1 MNSLILRTAARLLI
15 SLTLLFSIYVLLRG
29 HNEPGGGFIGGLIAV
44 SGFAIYAIAFGAA
57 EVNRHLRVSPTVLAG
72 VGLFAAGISGL
83 PSLLM
88 GQPYMTGLWWDVYVG
103 DIQVKLSTVLVFD
116 IGVFLVVLGS
126 IRAILMALEDED

>member
-44 SGFAIYAIAFGAA
+44 SGFAIYAIAFGVA

-72 VGLFAAGISGL
+72 AGLLAGGVSGL

-88 GQPYMTGLWWDVYVG
+88 GQPFMTGIWWDLHIGTVTLH
-103 DIQVKLSTVLVFD
+103 LSTVLVFD

-126 IRAILMALEDED
+126 LRAILLALEDEG

>member
-44 SGFAIYAIAFGAA
+44 SGFAIYAIAFGIE
-57 EVNRHLRVSPTVLAG
+57 EVNRHLRISPMV
-72 VGLFAAGISGL
+72 VAGIGLCFGVFSGVPSLIAGL
-83 PSLLM
+83 PF
-88 GQPYMTGLWWDVYVG
+88 MTGIWFEV
-103 DIQVKLSTVLVFD
+103 DIGLAKLKLSNVILFD

-126 IRAILMALEDED
+126 LRAILLALEEEG